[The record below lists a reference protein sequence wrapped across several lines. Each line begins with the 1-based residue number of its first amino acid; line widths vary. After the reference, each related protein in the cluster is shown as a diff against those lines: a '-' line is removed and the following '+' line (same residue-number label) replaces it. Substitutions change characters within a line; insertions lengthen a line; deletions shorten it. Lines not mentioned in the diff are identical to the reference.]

1 MSAAATTTEARQH
14 QAALLLAHGLTT
26 VNVAAQVGCSRR
38 SLWQWRK
45 HSRNFQAEFER
56 AKRAVRRDIHRQ
68 MRPLTQAVMLTAAE
82 AMRNGS
88 KAHRRR
94 WAWRVIEQLAESQP
108 ENIRAMVQEALAE
121 LQQAERDKL
130 MKR

>member
-1 MSAAATTTEARQH
+1 
-14 QAALLLAHGLTT
+14 
-26 VNVAAQVGCSRR
+26 
-38 SLWQWRK
+38 
-45 HSRNFQAEFER
+45 
-56 AKRAVRRDIHRQ
+56 
-68 MRPLTQAVMLTAAE
+68 MLTAAE